1 MTFIPKIAGPCQTT
15 SDHVRFLEEKNKRE
29 HLKLRIMHAI
39 EEINGVRDLHEA
51 TSSITP

>member
-1 MTFIPKIAGPCQTT
+1 MPEIAGPCQTT
-15 SDHVRFLEEKNKRE
+15 SDHVRFLEEQNKRE